1 MVFIFHIQHMNIKT
15 INLSNEEKNCTWGQL
30 LKMFFSVL
38 MHSKNLIFLSKKWIT
53 KSNYKKFIFF
63 LLDSCQYFNLFQSLL
78 YNSRC
83 QIFLGLEWNYV
94 SWYKTSFLTYIR
106 PMGTWQ
112 LLQPMKNAHVSL
124 CIRKNSWSLCHG
136 KCIFHQISDSKP
148 LTQHIL
154 NIQKWYDFET
164 TCISNLDIIENFHYY
179 YSSEEFLTTWLYIY
193 VVDNYRIRDIFFDF
207 ITFELDR

>member
-83 QIFLGLEWNYV
+83 QIFWVWSETMCHDTKHRFWRIHDLWVRGSFFNQWKMHMSASVYGKIHDHYV
-94 SWYKTSFLTYIR
+94 MENASFIR
-106 PMGTWQ
+106 FQ
-112 LLQPMKNAHVSL
+112 
-124 CIRKNSWSLCHG
+124 
-136 KCIFHQISDSKP
+136 
-148 LTQHIL
+148 IL
-154 NIQKWYDFET
+154 N
-164 TCISNLDIIENFHYY
+164 
-179 YSSEEFLTTWLYIY
+179 
-193 VVDNYRIRDIFFDF
+193 R
-207 ITFELDR
+207 